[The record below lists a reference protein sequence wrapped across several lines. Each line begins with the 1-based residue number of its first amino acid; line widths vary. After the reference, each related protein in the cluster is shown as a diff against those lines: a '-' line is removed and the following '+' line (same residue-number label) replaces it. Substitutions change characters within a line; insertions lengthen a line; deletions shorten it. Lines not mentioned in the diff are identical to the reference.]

1 MAPWGDVKTA
11 WGQEVLKHPETITIY
26 YHLLP
31 MYILY
36 NTVYML
42 EIYGNNVDN
51 GYDNG
56 QYSTKLNA

>member
-1 MAPWGDVKTA
+1 MC
-11 WGQEVLKHPETITIY
+11 
-26 YHLLP
+26 
-31 MYILY
+31 ILY
-36 NTVYML
+36 NTVHML